1 MNHTPALDRRT
12 FLVTSTAAGGL
23 MLGFHL
29 PADAATEAAK
39 APPEVNAW
47 IVIQP
52 DDAVII
58 RVARSEMGQGAF
70 TALPM
75 LVAEE
80 LNCDWANVKP
90 EFVPPEENVKRN
102 HAWGSMATVG
112 SQAVRTSHEYLRK
125 AGASA
130 REMLIAAAAA
140 QWKVPAAD
148 CAAEKGVITHKASGR
163 TMKYGAV
170 AGAASKLTPPA
181 TVTLKDPK
189 TWTIAGSEVK
199 RFDTRDKVLGKPIYA
214 IDVRLPDML
223 HAAIAH
229 SPVFGGKLK
238 GFTES
243 AISDRPGVRAV
254 VAFDDAVAVVADTY
268 WHAQQ
273 ALRALPITWDD
284 GPGGAVS
291 SADIEK
297 QLADG
302 LTTSSGLAVGRNDG
316 DAKGALAKAA
326 KTISAEYHVP
336 YLSHAPMETM
346 NCTARIDGDKVEIW
360 APTQNA
366 EGTLTTAAQAAGV
379 APTSVVVHPIFSG
392 GGFGRRG
399 GNHNFVAE
407 AVTLAKKMNR
417 PVKLIWAREQD
428 IQHDFYRP
436 ISSAKFTAG
445 FDAQGNPVAWTTR
458 IAGHSILA
466 SANPDALKKGPD
478 LGFLICFTDN
488 PYGIANL
495 SVDYAMR
502 NTHVPVGY
510 WRSVN
515 HSQNGFFREC
525 FVDEM
530 AQAAG
535 AEPFEFRKKLL
546 AKSPKQLGVLE
557 KAAKA
562 ANWGA
567 ALPAGVFRGIAQ
579 VDAYGSYTASVVELS
594 MVNGEPR
601 VHRVVTA
608 IDPGHVVNPDG
619 VRSQMEGAVV
629 WALSAALYGEIT
641 IKDGRVEQ
649 GNFNDYR
656 MLRLKEMP
664 KVEVVLAPTGGFWGG
679 VGEPGAPTIAPAM
692 ANAMFAATG
701 QRVRTL
707 PVLGRSLRSA

>member
-1 MNHTPALDRRT
+1 MNHSPSLDRRS
-12 FLVTSTAAGGL
+12 FLVASTAVGGGL

-29 PADAATEAAK
+29 PGRDAEAADTA
-39 APPEVNAW
+39 APREVNAW

-80 LNCDWANVKP
+80 LNCDWANVRP
-90 EFVPPEENVKRN
+90 EFVPPEENLRRN
-102 HAWGSMATVG
+102 RVYGSMATVG

-130 REMLIAAAAA
+130 RAMLIAAAAQ

-148 CAAEKGVITHKASGR
+148 CTAEKGVITHKASGR
-163 TMKYGAV
+163 TMKYGAI
-170 AGAASKLTPPA
+170 ATAASKLTPP
-181 TVTLKDPK
+181 TDVKLKDPK

-199 RFDTRDKVLGKPIYA
+199 RFDTHDKVLGKPIYA

-238 GFTES
+238 SYTEA
-243 AISDRPGVRAV
+243 AIADRPGVRQV
-254 VAFDDAVAVVADTY
+254 VAFEDAVAVVGDTY
-268 WHAQQ
+268 WHASQ

-284 GPGGAVS
+284 GPSGKVS
-291 SADIEK
+291 SADIAREI
-297 QLADG
+297 ADG
-302 LTTSSGLAVGRNDG
+302 LTTKTDVAVGRNDG

-326 KTISAEYHVP
+326 KVIEAEYHVP

-346 NCTARIDGDKVEIW
+346 NCTVRITGDKVEIW

-366 EGTLTTAAQAAGV
+366 EGTLQTAAQAAGV
-379 APTSVVVHPIFSG
+379 APGNVVVHPIFSG

-399 GNHNFVAE
+399 GNHNFVTE
-407 AVTLAKKMNR
+407 AVKLAKATNR

-458 IAGHSILA
+458 ISGHSILS
-466 SANPDALKKGPD
+466 SANPEALKKGPD

-488 PYGIANL
+488 PYDIANL
-495 SVDYAMR
+495 SVDYGMR

-530 AQAAG
+530 AQVAG
-535 AEPFEFRKKLL
+535 QDPYEFRRKLL
-546 AKSPKQLGVLE
+546 AKAPRQLGVLE
-557 KAAKA
+557 K
-562 ANWGA
+562 
-567 ALPAGVFRGIAQ
+567 
-579 VDAYGSYTASVVELS
+579 
-594 MVNGEPR
+594 PR
-601 VHRVVTA
+601 RPRT
-608 IDPGHVVNPDG
+608 
-619 VRSQMEGAVV
+619 GAVPSPR
-629 WALSAALYGEIT
+629 AFSAASPRST
-641 IKDGRVEQ
+641 
-649 GNFNDYR
+649 
-656 MLRLKEMP
+656 
-664 KVEVVLAPTGGFWGG
+664 PT
-679 VGEPGAPTIAPAM
+679 
-692 ANAMFAATG
+692 AAI
-701 QRVRTL
+701 RPR
-707 PVLGRSLRSA
+707 

>member
-1 MNHTPALDRRT
+1 
-12 FLVTSTAAGGL
+12 

-29 PADAATEAAK
+29 PPAEAADTAK
-39 APPEVNAW
+39 APAPPEVNAW

-52 DDAVII
+52 DDKVII

-90 EFVPPEENVKRN
+90 EFVSPEENLKRN
-102 HAWGSMATVG
+102 HAYGSMATVG

-140 QWKVPAAD
+140 QWKVPAGD
-148 CAAEKGVITHKASGR
+148 CQAEKGVITHKASGR
-163 TMKYGAV
+163 TLKYGAV
-170 AGAASKLTPPA
+170 ATAASKLTPPT
-181 TVTLKDPK
+181 TVALKDPK

-229 SPVFGGKLK
+229 APVFGGKLK
-238 GFTES
+238 GYTEA
-243 AISDRPGVRAV
+243 AIADRPGVHSV
-254 VAFDDAVAVVADTY
+254 VAFDNAVAVVGDTY
-268 WHAQQ
+268 WHASQ
-273 ALRALPITWDD
+273 ALRALPVTWDD
-284 GPGGAVS
+284 GPSGAVS
-291 SADIEK
+291 SADIAKEI
-297 QLADG
+297 ADG
-302 LTTSSGLAVGRNDG
+302 LTTSKDLAVGRNDG
-316 DAKGALAKAA
+316 DVKGALAKAA
-326 KTISAEYHVP
+326 KVIQAEYHVP

-346 NCTARIDGDKVEIW
+346 NCTARITGDTVEVW

-379 APTSVVVHPIFSG
+379 APANVVVHPIFSG

-399 GNHNFVAE
+399 GNHDFVAE
-407 AVTLAKKMNR
+407 AVKLAKVTGK

-436 ISSAKFTAG
+436 ISSAKFAAG

-458 IAGHSILA
+458 ISGHSILS

-488 PYGIANL
+488 PYGIANI

-530 AQAAG
+530 AQVAG
-535 AEPFEFRKKLL
+535 ADPYEFRRKLL
-546 AKSPKQLGVLE
+546 TKSPKQLAVLE

-562 ANWGA
+562 ANWGGP
-567 ALPAGVFRGIAQ
+567 LPAGVARGIAQ
-579 VDAYGSYTASVVELS
+579 VDAYGSYTASVVEVS
-594 MVNGEPR
+594 MVNGEPKL
-601 VHRVVTA
+601 HRVVTA
-608 IDPGHVVNPDG
+608 IDPGYVVNPDG

-629 WALSAALYGEIT
+629 WAVTAALYGEIT
-641 IKDGRVEQ
+641 IRDGRVEQ

-656 MLRLKEMP
+656 MLRIKDMP
-664 KVEVVLAPTGGFWGG
+664 KVEVVLAPSGGFWGG

-692 ANAMFAATG
+692 VNAMFTLTG

-707 PVLGRSLRSA
+707 PILPRSLRSA